1 MAAGAR
7 RPAKKP
13 DSEAR
18 RRFEELALPQLKA
31 LYRLAFRLTANAATA
46 EDLVQE
52 TYLKAF
58 QAFGSLRD
66 PTAVRPWLLQ
76 ILNRLVT
83 DRYRS
88 ATREVPLEETAGL
101 DRFSLYDRIADE
113 DPFPY
118 SDRLHDD
125 FLAQF
130 QDEDVRRA
138 LAALPEVYRVPL
150 VLIYAEEMSYRDLA
164 KTLGCPLGTVM
175 SRLYRG
181 RKALEREL
189 WACAKR
195 RGLVKT
201 WNP

>member
-1 MAAGAR
+1 MTQDQGS
-7 RPAKKP
+7 AKEI
-13 DSEAR
+13 EADP
-18 RRFEELALPQLKA
+18 RRFEELALPHLKA
-31 LYRLAFRLTANAATA
+31 LYRLAFRLTGDTTAA

-58 QAFGSLRD
+58 QGFASLRSD
-66 PTAVRPWLLQ
+66 GSVRPWLFQ
-76 ILNRLVT
+76 ILSRLAT
-83 DRYRS
+83 DRYRR
-88 ATREVPLEETAGL
+88 ARREVPLDEASEL
-101 DRFSLYDRIADE
+101 DGFSLYDRIAEE

-130 QDEDVRRA
+130 QDDDVRRA
-138 LAALPEVYRVPL
+138 LASLPEVYRIPVVL
-150 VLIYAEEMSYRDLA
+150 VYTEEMSYRELA
-164 KTLGCPLGTVM
+164 EVLGCPLGTVM
-175 SRLYRG
+175 SRLHRG

-201 WNP
+201 WNR